1 MSDRSLQRKRRQI
14 LKRGASLAGACLLG
28 TALGGRYAEAAKTS
42 KAAFLYQDHPRD
54 GKRCGDC
61 RFFSVD
67 ARQADTG
74 TCALVEGAIDRD
86 GWCTAFSPKA

>member
-14 LKRGASLAGACLLG
+14 LKRGAGLAGACLLG